1 MYNRINVKSRL
12 NINKQGPLVM
22 CTFFCLTLNH
32 DAGKDGSKGPHFAE
46 IFLLIWMG
54 FYAVGI
60 NFKLL
65 AIASRRR
72 TSAVSPG
79 SPESSSSR
87 AAFGM
92 YLVPPSI
99 FQLICVFGYCLAS
112 PCLGVVLVKILEGI
126 FGTQVKHL
134 FYEKLLIGVLF
145 GFVWPTWSALRILS
159 RFQSKDRL
167 LLASYPVGLLYFIVS
182 WFIISAH

>member
-1 MYNRINVKSRL
+1 
-12 NINKQGPLVM
+12 M

-32 DAGKDGSKGPHFAE
+32 DAGKDGSAGPHFAE
-46 IFLLIWMG
+46 IFLLIWLG

-65 AIASRRR
+65 AVSSRNGKR
-72 TSAVSPG
+72 SGSISSG
-79 SPESSSSR
+79 SPTNSTQTSR
-87 AAFGM
+87 GGGGSFGI

-99 FQLICVFGYCLAS
+99 FQLICVFGYCLS
-112 PCLGVVLVKILEGI
+112 GPCLGVILVKVLEAVV
-126 FGTQVKHL
+126 GTQMRHL
-134 FYEKLLIGVLF
+134 FYEKLLIGLVM

-159 RFQSKDRL
+159 RFQSKDKQ
-167 LLASYPVGLLYFIVS
+167 LLASYPIALLYFIVS